1 MPFLAAFTL
10 SIAIV
15 SPLEGW
21 TQVVAFA
28 VVWSLMCLAIRH
40 TTARVR

>member
-21 TQVVAFA
+21 AQVIAFA
-28 VVWSLMCLAIRH
+28 VVWTLMCLAIRR
-40 TTARVR
+40 TTARM

>member
-1 MPFLAAFTL
+1 MVWFAAFAL
-10 SIAIV
+10 SVAIV

-21 TQVVAFA
+21 AQVIAFA
-28 VVWSLMCLAIRH
+28 VVWTLMCLMIRR